1 MQTPHPVVSI
11 YISRYSQYV
20 QVGQRSEVQVFDI
33 VVVGVDLL
41 ELATGR
47 KEGQG
52 GDTVVGAVE
61 VLEDWEL
68 QGSGVS
74 EGVVG
79 QGE

>member
-1 MQTPHPVVSI
+1 MSI

>member
-1 MQTPHPVVSI
+1 VSI

>member
-1 MQTPHPVVSI
+1 M
-11 YISRYSQYV
+11 
-20 QVGQRSEVQVFDI
+20 

-41 ELATGR
+41 ELATGG

-61 VLEDWEL
+61 VLEDWEV